1 MQFNYISFLNLN
13 SFIGINITIDGYSK
27 AYIHD
32 ITGCRNNAVIHLPTL
47 GIQNGAQFYLQVV
60 GTVTNN
66 TIVKFGSNWIYT
78 ANATGGSI
86 GSAFTVNTNYALTYY
101 ATAGNPWGTNYP
113 SYTMNI
119 YPANAIPLNNFIHC
133 YILLTNMTYS
143 CVGICEMPHGMINGQ
158 QIVFKDYTLGL
169 NVTQLK
175 LQRIDSSTVDKTISV
190 TLNTAGLVKR
200 YVYNSLYNDLIS
212 I

>member
-1 MQFNYISFLNLN
+1 M
-13 SFIGINITIDGYSK
+13 
-27 AYIHD
+27 
-32 ITGCRNNAVIHLPTL
+32 
-47 GIQNGAQFYLQVV
+47 
-60 GTVTNN
+60 N
-66 TIVKFGSNWIYT
+66 TT
-78 ANATGGSI
+78 
-86 GSAFTVNTNYALTYY
+86 YALTYY
-101 ATAGNPWGTNYP
+101 ATAGNPFGTNYP

-119 YPANAIPLNNFIHC
+119 YSVNAIPLNNFIDC

-143 CVGICEMPHGMINGQ
+143 CIGTVEMPHGMLNGQ
-158 QIVFKDYTLGL
+158 QIIFKDYNLSL

-190 TLNTAGLVKR
+190 TLNTTGLVNR